1 MNTVFID
8 PVWLMHIEKPARYI
22 GGEYNSIKK
31 NHDAVD
37 VRVALA
43 FPDVYEVAMS
53 HLGLKIIY
61 SVINKR
67 NDALAERVYAPWVD
81 MEALMK
87 EKKLPLFSLETR
99 TPVRDFDVLGFTLP
113 YEMCYTNVLNMLHL
127 AGIPL
132 RTAHRTEEDPIVIAG
147 GPCVF
152 NAEPVAD
159 FFDLFFI
166 GEGEEMMEEFIEVFK
181 MWKREGRPGGRT
193 EFLRRAAHIRG
204 IYVPSLYEV
213 SYDENGRFK
222 EIHAKTED
230 AALPI
235 HKRII
240 QDVDHVT
247 VDDAPILP
255 HIEIVHDRAV
265 LEMFRGCSRGCR
277 FCQAGMIYR
286 PVREK
291 SEETLREIAR
301 KLIKNTGYNEM
312 SLMSLSSADYSKLPE
327 LVDDLLSDFKDE
339 HVSVSLP
346 SLRVDSF
353 SVDIAKKIQQVRKS
367 GLTLAPEAGTQRM
380 RNVINKNVTE
390 DDIMS
395 ACRNAFENGWSKV
408 KLYFMMGLPTETD
421 EDLKGIA
428 DLAMRIN
435 ELYRTVRGRYGCK
448 ITVSVSSFVPKP
460 FTPFQWMGQCTVREI
475 ERKQQYLKS
484 CFTDRHIKYAYHD
497 AKTGYIEAI
506 LARGDRKLA
515 DVLET
520 VWKHGATFDSW
531 TEFFD
536 FDRWTDAFE
545 ACGID
550 PDDYAARDRDVYE
563 PLPWDHISCG
573 VSKEFLRKE
582 KRLSEAEKTTADCRV
597 HACNGCAVCP
607 ILPASII
614 DYHKENVGHEK
625 TVFSYHER

>member
-22 GGEYNSIKK
+22 GGEYNSVKK

-81 MEALMK
+81 MEVLMK

-99 TPVRDFDVLGFTLP
+99 TPVRDFDIVGFTLP

-127 AGIPL
+127 AGIPI
-132 RTAHRTEEDPIVIAG
+132 RTEYRTEEDPIVIAG

-204 IYVPSLYEV
+204 IYVPSFYDV

-230 AALPI
+230 LALPI

-265 LEMFRGCSRGCR
+265 LEMFRGCNRGCR

-291 SEETLREIAR
+291 SEKTLREIAR

-390 DDIMS
+390 EDIMS

-460 FTPFQWMGQCTVREI
+460 FTPFQWMGQCGVEEI

-506 LARGDRKLA
+506 LARGDRKLS

-536 FDRWTDAFE
+536 FDRWTDAF
-545 ACGID
+545 ADCGIN
-550 PDDYAARDRDVYE
+550 PDDYAARERDVYE

-597 HACNGCAVCP
+597 HACNGCAVCS
-607 ILPASII
+607 ILPAAVI

-625 TVFSYHER
+625 TVFGYHER

>member
-1 MNTVFID
+1 MNMVFID

-22 GGEYNSIKK
+22 GGEYNSVKK

-81 MEALMK
+81 MEVLMK
-87 EKKLPLFSLETR
+87 EKKLPLFSLEMR
-99 TPVRDFDVLGFTLP
+99 TPVRDFDIVGFTLP

-127 AGIPL
+127 AGIPI
-132 RTAHRTEEDPIVIAG
+132 RTEYRTEEDPIVIAG

-181 MWKREGRPGGRT
+181 MWKREGHPGGRT

-204 IYVPSLYEV
+204 IYVPSFYDV

-230 AALPI
+230 LALPI

-265 LEMFRGCSRGCR
+265 LEMFRGCNRGCR

-291 SEETLREIAR
+291 SEKTLREIAR

-390 DDIMS
+390 EDIMS

-460 FTPFQWMGQCTVREI
+460 FTPFQWMGQCGVEEI

-506 LARGDRKLA
+506 LARGDRKLS

-536 FDRWTDAFE
+536 FDRWTNAF
-545 ACGID
+545 ADCGIN
-550 PDDYAARDRDVYE
+550 PDDYAARERDVYE

-597 HACNGCAVCP
+597 HACNGCAVCS
-607 ILPASII
+607 ILPAAVI

-625 TVFSYHER
+625 TVFGYHER

>member
-1 MNTVFID
+1 MKTVFID

-22 GGEYNSIKK
+22 GGEYNSVKK

-37 VRVALA
+37 VRIALA

-181 MWKREGRPGGRT
+181 MWKREGRPGGRA

-222 EIHAKTED
+222 EIRAKSED
-230 AALPI
+230 AVLPI

-460 FTPFQWMGQCTVREI
+460 FTPFQWMGQCVVEEI

-545 ACGID
+545 ACGIN
-550 PDDYAARDRDVYE
+550 PDDYAARERDVYE